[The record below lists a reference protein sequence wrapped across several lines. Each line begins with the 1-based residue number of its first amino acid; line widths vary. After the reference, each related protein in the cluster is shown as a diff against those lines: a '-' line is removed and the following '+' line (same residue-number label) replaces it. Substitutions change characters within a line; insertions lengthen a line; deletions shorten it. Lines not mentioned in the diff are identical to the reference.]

1 MEKILS
7 DNWLTE
13 KHIDFE
19 YKKYVLL
26 AWLQHVSERFEET
39 RLYPALSELVK
50 HYRNLVSLREQKKQL
65 YGAFP
70 EKLTQTDLQQF
81 KLVYDKLTGDDQLMQ
96 ELEQIIQFS
105 IPRFEQQLGE
115 GKKLYEMLESK
126 LKIHPVGIVPLHT
139 DAGYLFL
146 ANGNSKETAVFEY
159 QITIFDQPDERY
171 RAISLQ
177 YVAAYEKTLRHT
189 YENIKHDLLKYNS
202 HLPNPATYVIES
214 GLTLPLDE
222 TLLPIAKR
230 YLVKYLSA

>member
-1 MEKILS
+1 MEKKLS

-70 EKLTQTDLQQF
+70 EKLSQADLQQF

-105 IPRFEQQLGE
+105 IPRFEQQLSE
-115 GKKLYEMLESK
+115 GKKIYDLLESK
-126 LKIHPVGIVPLHT
+126 LRIQPVGIVPLHT
-139 DAGYLFL
+139 DAGYLFI
-146 ANGNSKETAVFEY
+146 ANGTQKETTVFEY

-177 YVAAYEKTLRHT
+177 YVAAYERTLRNA
-189 YENIKHDLLKYNS
+189 YENIKQDLLRYNS

-214 GLTLPLDE
+214 GLTLPLED
-222 TLLPIAKR
+222 TLLPMAKR
-230 YLVKYLSA
+230 YLVKYLSV

>member
-115 GKKLYEMLESK
+115 GKKLYDMLESK
-126 LKIHPVGIVPLHT
+126 LKIQPVGIVPLHT

-189 YENIKHDLLKYNS
+189 YENIKQDLLKYNS

>member
-1 MEKILS
+1 MEKTLS

-70 EKLTQTDLQQF
+70 EKLNQADLQQF

-105 IPRFEQQLGE
+105 IPRFEHQLAE
-115 GKKLYEMLESK
+115 GKKIYDMLESK
-126 LKIHPVGIVPLHT
+126 LSIQPVGIVPLHT

-146 ANGNSKETAVFEY
+146 ANGNQKETAVFEY

-189 YENIKHDLLKYNS
+189 YENIKQDLLRYNS

-214 GLTLPLDE
+214 GFTLPLED

>member
-26 AWLQHVSERFEET
+26 AWLQHVSDRFEET

-70 EKLTQTDLQQF
+70 EKLSQADLQQF

-105 IPRFEQQLGE
+105 IPRFEQQLSE
-115 GKKLYEMLESK
+115 GKKIYDLLESK
-126 LKIHPVGIVPLHT
+126 LRIQPVGIVPLHT

-146 ANGNSKETAVFEY
+146 ANGTQKETTVFEY

-177 YVAAYEKTLRHT
+177 YVAAYEKTLRNA
-189 YENIKHDLLKYNS
+189 YENIKQDLLRYNS

-214 GLTLPLDE
+214 GLTLPLED
-222 TLLPIAKR
+222 TLLPMAKR

>member
-26 AWLQHVSERFEET
+26 AWLQHVSDRFEET

-50 HYRNLVSLREQKKQL
+50 HYRNLVSLRDQKKQL

-70 EKLTQTDLQQF
+70 EKLSQADLQQF

-105 IPRFEQQLGE
+105 IPRFEQQLSE
-115 GKKLYEMLESK
+115 GKKIYDLLESK
-126 LKIHPVGIVPLHT
+126 LRIQPVGIVPLHT

-146 ANGNSKETAVFEY
+146 ANGTQKETTVFEY

-177 YVAAYEKTLRHT
+177 YVAAYEKTLRNA
-189 YENIKHDLLKYNS
+189 YENIKQDLLRYNS

-214 GLTLPLDE
+214 GLTLPLED
-222 TLLPIAKR
+222 TLLPMAKR
-230 YLVKYLSA
+230 YLVKYLSV